1 MAIRIGYVNGMNIEQ
16 DIDFELARLRK
27 LAFRMDAIFFIPGTN
42 ISIGLDNIVGLIPV
56 VGDLLA
62 ALPGVWMIHRA
73 HKLGATPGALAY
85 MAMNVTLD
93 TAIGAIPFI
102 GDVFDALYNANIRN
116 YKALERNLEKRAQNA
131 KPVREREPLM
141 VSMI

>member
-1 MAIRIGYVNGMNIEQ
+1 MNIEQ

-62 ALPGVWMIHRA
+62 AVPGVWMIHRA
-73 HKLGATPGALAY
+73 YKLGATPGALAY
-85 MAMNVTLD
+85 MAMNVVLD
-93 TAIGAIPFI
+93 TAIGAIPFV
-102 GDVFDALYNANIRN
+102 GDLFDALYNANIRN
-116 YKALERNLEKRAQNA
+116 YRALERNLDRRVRNA
-131 KPVREREPLM
+131 KPVRERDPMM
-141 VSMI
+141 VGMA